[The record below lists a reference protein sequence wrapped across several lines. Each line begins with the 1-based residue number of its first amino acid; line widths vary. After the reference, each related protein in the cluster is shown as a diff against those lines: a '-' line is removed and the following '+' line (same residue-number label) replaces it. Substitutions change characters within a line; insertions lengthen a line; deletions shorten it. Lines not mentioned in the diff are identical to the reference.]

1 MSKHPLTDDK
11 GPSAALAASLLP
23 AMRIAD
29 LLDMPVR
36 TPVILEQTN
45 PFTKGG
51 HHVKTISGQSVVL
64 VLLVGAAL
72 IFGAAPAA
80 MAQQK
85 GDADS
90 GKKIYE
96 KKKCD
101 ICHLIAGKGKPAPGP
116 DLTKQGTKNRGVPW
130 TIAFL
135 KDPKSK
141 NPKAIMPPY
150 KDLTEKEYLD
160 LATHMESLK

>member
-1 MSKHPLTDDK
+1 M
-11 GPSAALAASLLP
+11 
-23 AMRIAD
+23 
-29 LLDMPVR
+29 
-36 TPVILEQTN
+36 
-45 PFTKGG
+45 
-51 HHVKTISGQSVVL
+51 KTISGQL
-64 VLLVGAAL
+64 MTLAMALAMLVGMAL

-96 KKKCD
+96 KKKCE
-101 ICHLIAGKGKPAPGP
+101 ICHMIAGKGKPAPGP

-130 TIAFL
+130 MITFL

-141 NPKAIMPPY
+141 NPKAIMPSI
-150 KDLTEKEYLD
+150 KDLNEKEYLD
-160 LATHMESLK
+160 LATYMESLK